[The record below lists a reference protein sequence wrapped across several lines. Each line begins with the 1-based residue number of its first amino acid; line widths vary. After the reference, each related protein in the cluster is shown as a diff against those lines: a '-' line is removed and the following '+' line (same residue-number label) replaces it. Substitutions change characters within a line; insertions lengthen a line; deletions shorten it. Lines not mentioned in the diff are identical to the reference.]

1 MELENR
7 TQHTYII
14 GATGQGKS
22 TLLRNIIL
30 ADIERGDGL
39 LYIDPHGF
47 DTDDILGRI
56 PAHRRK
62 DVILFDPSDY
72 NFPIPWNPIEGLK
85 ADAIPLAATTI
96 VDGIKDAWDFATT
109 STANMDMYLYSIT
122 VSLIESKQ
130 TLLGMPF
137 MLTSKAYR
145 TKVLAKSQDPM
156 VRFFWTQFYATLSKT
171 DQGRQVQSTLNK
183 SFVLFSDPRIRHML
197 GQKDSAFQLSDI
209 IKDRKILLAR
219 LPQGQLGIH
228 KTKLIGSLLLS
239 QFHLAALGREPGPVF
254 HVHLDEMHTF
264 AGHTLELM
272 LSGIRK
278 FNISLTMVHQYLD
291 QLTPGQQSA
300 VLGNVGTKI
309 FFRVSQQDARTL
321 AGLMP
326 VGGYYTPLDE
336 LAPFHVRKQA
346 GPEPEQHIIEDD
358 LPPYD
363 EAVAAKIMAHTRRHY
378 ATKRADVEGY
388 VRRFIERA

>member
-1 MELENR
+1 MELHNR
-7 TQHTYII
+7 TNHTYII

-22 TLLRNIIL
+22 TLLKHIIMS
-30 ADIERGDGL
+30 DIARGDGI

-56 PAHRRK
+56 PKSRRK
-62 DVILFDPSDY
+62 DVILFDPSDDA
-72 NFPIPWNPIEGLK
+72 FPIPWNPIEGLSPE
-85 ADAIPLAATTI
+85 AVPLAATTI
-96 VDGIKDAWDFATT
+96 VDGIKDAWDFAAT
-109 STANMDMYLYSIT
+109 STANMDMYLYNIT
-122 VSLIESKQ
+122 VALIESGHP
-130 TLLGMPF
+130 LLGMPF
-137 MLTSKAYR
+137 VLSSKTYR
-145 TKVLAKSQDPM
+145 TKVMARVRDPM
-156 VRFFWTQFYATLSKT
+156 VQYFWTVFYASLSKT

-197 GQKDSAFQLSDI
+197 GQKTSAFRLKDI
-209 IKDRKILLAR
+209 IRDRKILLAR

-239 QFHLAALGREPGPVF
+239 QFHLAALGREPGPTF

-272 LSGIRK
+272 LSGVRK
-278 FNISLTMVHQYLD
+278 FNVSLTMVHQYLD

-309 FFRVSQQDARTL
+309 FFKVSQQDARTL
-321 AGLMP
+321 ASVMP
-326 VGGYYTPLDE
+326 VGGYFDPLDE
-336 LAPFHVRKQA
+336 LLPHQVRIVA
-346 GPEPEQHIIEDD
+346 GPVPTEEHLTLD

-363 EAVAAKIMAHTRRHY
+363 HETAASILAHTRRHY
-378 ATKRADVEGY
+378 ATKREDVEGY